1 MCMPDRTH
9 KTAAILSIGDELT
22 LGQKLDT
29 NSKWLSE
36 QLVVRGVTPILHV
49 TVSDGLEVLTHRIVS
64 LAADHDL
71 VVMTGGLGPTA
82 DDLTRQAL
90 ADAMGDA
97 LIEDIDA
104 LRDLHQWFE
113 GRGIPMPGTNRVQAM
128 RPLGARCL
136 KNDRGTAPG
145 LHGLVHGADVFCLP
159 GPPSE
164 MHPMFER
171 DVVGSLRPEI
181 KILTRVMPTVGMG
194 ESAIAQQIGELM
206 DRSRNPLIGTT
217 ASSGVVFIRMRY
229 EGKDETQGAT
239 LLDEAEGQVRELLGD
254 HVISSEDRSLPE
266 IVLGI
271 LKERGQTLAT
281 VESCTGGM
289 IGQVLTGVPGS
300 SVSYVGGFVTYSN
313 EMKMKL
319 VGVDRSV
326 LDSVGA
332 VSEEC
337 CRQLVRGGREH
348 SGADYAVAVTGIAG
362 PDGGSDEKPV
372 GTVWIGVEGPGGYED
387 IRQFRLGRDRE
398 QIRRRTVTNALAMV
412 WMAMTGKGEMP
423 LLWEVPVAKS

>member
-1 MCMPDRTH
+1 MPDRTH

-36 QLVVRGVTPILHV
+36 QLVMRGVTPLVHV
-49 TVSDGLEVLTHRIVS
+49 TVADGLEVLINRIS
-64 LAADHDL
+64 ALAVEHDL

-90 ADAMGDA
+90 ADAMGDT
-97 LIEDIDA
+97 LIEDEDA
-104 LRDLHQWFE
+104 LRELHQWFE
-113 GRGIPMPGTNRVQAM
+113 GRGIAMPDTNRVQAM
-128 RPLGARCL
+128 RPTRARCL
-136 KNDRGTAPG
+136 KNERGTAPG
-145 LHGLVHGADVFCLP
+145 LQGVVGETDVFCLP

-164 MHPMFER
+164 MHPMFET

-194 ESAIAQQIGELM
+194 ESAIAQKLGDLM
-206 DRSRNPLIGTT
+206 DRQRNPLIGTT

-229 EGKDETQGAT
+229 EGSDEALGAT
-239 LLDEAEGQVRELLGD
+239 LLDEAKGQVREELGE
-254 HVISSEDRSLPE
+254 HVVSSEEESLPE
-266 IVLGI
+266 IVLS
-271 LKERGQTLAT
+271 LLTERREMLAT

-289 IGQVLTGVPGS
+289 IGQVLTSVPGS
-300 SVSYVGGFVTYSN
+300 SSAYAGGFVAYSN
-313 EMKMKL
+313 EMK
-319 VGVDRSV
+319 VGLAGVERSV

-332 VSEEC
+332 VSQEC
-337 CRQLVRGGREH
+337 CRQMALGGREGT
-348 SGADYAVAVTGIAG
+348 GADYAVAVTGIAG
-362 PDGGSDEKPV
+362 PGGGSAEKPV
-372 GTVWIGVEGPGGYED
+372 GTVWIGVAGPDGYES

-423 LLWEVPVAKS
+423 LLWEVFNSES